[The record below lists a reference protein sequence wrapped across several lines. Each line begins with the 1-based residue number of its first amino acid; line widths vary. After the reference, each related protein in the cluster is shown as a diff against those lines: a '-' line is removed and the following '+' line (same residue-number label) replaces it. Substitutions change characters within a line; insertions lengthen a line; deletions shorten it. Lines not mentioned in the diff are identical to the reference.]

1 MKFQPDASS
10 KVFINGYGLDWVV
23 VSGEK
28 HQGSVMI
35 NSESGLQAWACKSP
49 ADLCEADFELLAQM
63 GVEIVLYGSGERLS
77 FPPHAL
83 LKPLI
88 RRGIGLE
95 TMDTA
100 AACRT
105 FNVLAGEGRKVA
117 AALLFGPSPQA

>member
-10 KVFINGYGLDWVV
+10 KVFINGYGPDWVV

-28 HQGSVMI
+28 HQGSAMI
-35 NSESGLQAWACKSP
+35 CSETGLEPWACQSVSQ
-49 ADLCEADFELLAQM
+49 LSETDFENLAQM
-63 GVEIVLYGSGERLS
+63 DVEIVLYGSGERLV
-77 FPPHAL
+77 FPPPAL
-83 LKPLI
+83 IKSLI
-88 RRGIGLE
+88 KKGIGLE

-117 AALLFGPSPQA
+117 AALLFATPPKV

>member
-10 KVFINGYGLDWVV
+10 KVFINGYGPDWVV

-28 HQGSVMI
+28 HVGSAMVC
-35 NSESGLQAWACKSP
+35 SETGLQAWNCQDASQ
-49 ADLCEADFELLAQM
+49 LSEADFERLAQM
-63 GVEIVLYGSGERLS
+63 NVEIVLYGSGERLV
-77 FPPHAL
+77 FPPHSL
-83 LKPLI
+83 IKPLI
-88 RRGIGLE
+88 KKGIGLE

-117 AALLFGPSPQA
+117 AALLFPAAPEL

>member
-10 KVFINGYGLDWVV
+10 KVFINGYGADWVV

-28 HQGSVMI
+28 YQGSVMVC
-35 NSESGLQAWACKSP
+35 SETGVVAWPCQDPSQ
-49 ADLCEADFELLAQM
+49 LREAHFEQLAQM
-63 GVEIVLYGSGERLS
+63 DVEIVLYGSGERLE

-83 LKPLI
+83 IKPLI
-88 RRGIGLE
+88 KKGIGLE

-117 AALLFGPSPQA
+117 AALVFATGLKV

>member
-10 KVFINGYGLDWVV
+10 KVFINGYGPDWLV

-28 HQGSVMI
+28 HQGSAMVS
-35 NSESGLQAWACKSP
+35 SETGLTPWACQHPSQ
-49 ADLCEADFELLAQM
+49 LCEADFERLAQM
-63 GVEIVLYGSGERLS
+63 DVEIVLYGSGEKLT
-77 FPPHAL
+77 FPPHAM

-88 RRGIGLE
+88 KKGIGLE

-117 AALLFGPSPQA
+117 AALVFATSA